1 MSAGYFSRAAN
12 VWTFGGI
19 ESRLTAVYPA
29 QVDAVSKFTHSG
41 RSRNRQINHRNHL
54 LTARPAGAETNRGAR
69 CVAAEI
75 DVG

>member
-12 VWTFGGI
+12 VWAFGGI
-19 ESRLTAVYPA
+19 ETRLTALFPA
-29 QVDAVSKFTHSG
+29 QVAAVSKFTDSG
-41 RSRNRQINHRNHL
+41 RSRNRQIDHRNHL
-54 LTARPAGAETNRGAR
+54 LPARPAGAETNRGAR